1 MVLGKKQLERKHR
14 IKLSLSLVCRNR
26 PESIHPHS
34 IFVFIIFAPNS
45 IILFNVFFIYLEV
58 GKSDANKIHL
68 YFEKKPI
75 VKTWLANC
83 RLAIRHCLSDKPRET
98 LFLKMISFKI
108 NYLMFHISSLNV
120 KIISMLFLEIYLY
133 SKHESFLLN

>member
-1 MVLGKKQLERKHR
+1 MEKSNWKE
-14 IKLSLSLVCRNR
+14 NT
-26 PESIHPHS
+26 ESSFPFPWCVGIGQSQYTPYS

-98 LFLKMISFKI
+98 LFLKMKSFKV
-108 NYLMFHISSLNV
+108 NYIMFHISSLNV